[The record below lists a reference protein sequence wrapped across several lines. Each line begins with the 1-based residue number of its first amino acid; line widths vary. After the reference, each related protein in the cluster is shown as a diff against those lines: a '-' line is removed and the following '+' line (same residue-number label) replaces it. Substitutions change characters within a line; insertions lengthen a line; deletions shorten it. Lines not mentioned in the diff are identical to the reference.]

1 MRVFHFYAAI
11 MAATPTRQQPPTT
24 VRHLA
29 EAEARHAGFATTYV
43 DGMWRGDDLA
53 DAFVADFAT
62 LGHGRGMR
70 LLRQACRQGIDAV
83 PDAPA
88 SLRALFA
95 QLDAT
100 PAWVDLAA
108 IDRDSEHIGRYTR
121 QSGIVLGAASLVGG
135 YANSV
140 ASRPLAM
147 TGRYVESAGARTIE
161 VSSWLVEVSRTGGLE
176 RFSPGF
182 ELTVRVRVIHA
193 LVRAALRDDPAWDLP
208 AWGLPICQSYL
219 AYTLVEFC
227 LIPLRGLRTIGAP
240 YLPQEEAA
248 AYARWRYLGHL
259 LGIEESLLPATRE
272 EQERLEEI
280 YLLTRPPVA
289 DFCRDLVASINRDFL
304 VAEIEELLPARPAR
318 LRRVA
323 PPMVH
328 ALERLFLGDDLADE
342 LGIPAAPRTRRLLE
356 VTGPVLA
363 RLNTALDRMPAT
375 LGPRTRLGER
385 YRIKQDA
392 RLRGRYGVQHDLV
405 DASPA
410 GGVPHPARG
419 R

>member
-1 MRVFHFYAAI
+1 MAAI
-11 MAATPTRQQPPTT
+11 PTRRQPPTS

-29 EAEARHAGFATTYV
+29 EAEARHGGFATAYV

-53 DAFVADFAT
+53 DAFVADLAA

-70 LLRQACRQGIDAV
+70 LLRQACREGIDAV
-83 PDAPA
+83 PDAPN

-95 QLDAT
+95 QLDEV

-108 IDRDSEHIGRYTR
+108 IDRDSAHIGRYTR
-121 QSGIVLGAASLVGG
+121 QSGIVLGAASLVSG
-135 YANSV
+135 YANAA

-161 VSSWLVEVSRTGGLE
+161 VSSWLVEVSRGGGLE

-208 AWGLPICQSYL
+208 SWGVPICQSYL
-219 AYTLVEFC
+219 AYTLVEFA

-240 YLPQEEAA
+240 YLPHEEAA

-259 LGIEESLLPATRE
+259 LGIEEALLPTDRA

-280 YLLTRPPVA
+280 YLLTRPPVD
-289 DFCRDLVASINRDFL
+289 DFCRDLVASINREFL
-304 VAEIEELLPARPAR
+304 VAEIEELLPARPSR
-318 LRRVA
+318 LRAIA
-323 PPMVH
+323 PPVVH
-328 ALERLFLGDDLADE
+328 ALERLFLGDGLADE
-342 LGIPAAPRTRRLLE
+342 LGIPAAPRTLRLLE
-356 VTGPVLA
+356 RTGPVLA
-363 RLNTALDRMPAT
+363 RLNSGLDRVGPL
-375 LGPRTRLGER
+375 LGPRARAGER
-385 YRIKQDA
+385 YRVKQDA

-405 DASPA
+405 DASPS

-419 R
+419 D

>member
-1 MRVFHFYAAI
+1 M
-11 MAATPTRQQPPTT
+11 
-24 VRHLA
+24 RHLA
-29 EAEARHAGFATTYV
+29 EAEARHPGFATAYV
-43 DGMWRGDDLA
+43 EGLWRGDDLA
-53 DAFVADFAT
+53 DAFVADFAA
-62 LGHGRGMR
+62 LGHSRAMR
-70 LLRQACRQGIDAV
+70 MLRQACRQGIDAV
-83 PDAPA
+83 AQAPP

-100 PAWVDLAA
+100 PDWVDLAV
-108 IDRDSEHIGRYTR
+108 IDRDNAHIGRYTR
-121 QSGIVLGAASLVGG
+121 QSGIVLGAASLVSG
-135 YANSV
+135 YANAA

-161 VSSWLVEVSRTGGLE
+161 VSSWLTAVTRRGGLA
-176 RFSPGF
+176 RHADGF

-193 LVRAALRDDPAWDLP
+193 LVRAALSADPEWDLP

-240 YLPQEEAA
+240 YLPHEEAA

-259 LGIEESLLPATRE
+259 LGIDPDLLPATRE

-280 YLLTRPPVA
+280 YLLTRPPVD

-304 VAEIEELLPARPAR
+304 VAEIEELLPTRPAR
-318 LRRVA
+318 LRRAA
-323 PPMVH
+323 PPVVH

-342 LGIPAAPRTRRLLE
+342 LAIPEAPRTVRLLRR
-356 VTGPVLA
+356 TGPLLA
-363 RLNTALDRMPAT
+363 RLHGGLDRVTPL
-375 LGPRTRLGER
+375 LGPRTRLGDR
-385 YRIKQDA
+385 YRVKQDA

-410 GGVPHPARG
+410 GGRPHPARG
-419 R
+419 G